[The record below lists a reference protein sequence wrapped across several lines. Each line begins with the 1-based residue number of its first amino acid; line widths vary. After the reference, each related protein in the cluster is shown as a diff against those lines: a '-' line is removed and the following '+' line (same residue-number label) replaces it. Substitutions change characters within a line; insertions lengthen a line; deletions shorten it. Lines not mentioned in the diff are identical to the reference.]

1 LEETKKKYEIVV
13 EARAIAEEK
22 LVLEREENAKS
33 LSSMI
38 KEKDLSYRQN
48 YKLLQLLEVKDK
60 TLEKIMNGLKNVDEL
75 EKELA
80 LEISAKENVAK
91 RLID

>member
-1 LEETKKKYEIVV
+1 MV

-22 LVLEREENAKS
+22 LVLEREEHAKS

-80 LEISAKENVAK
+80 LEISAKENVTK

>member
-1 LEETKKKYEIVV
+1 
-13 EARAIAEEK
+13 
-22 LVLEREENAKS
+22 VLEREENAKS

-80 LEISAKENVAK
+80 LEISAKENVTK

>member
-1 LEETKKKYEIVV
+1 M
-13 EARAIAEEK
+13 
-22 LVLEREENAKS
+22 LEREENAKS

-80 LEISAKENVAK
+80 LEISAKENVTK

>member
-1 LEETKKKYEIVV
+1 M
-13 EARAIAEEK
+13 
-22 LVLEREENAKS
+22 EREENAKS

-80 LEISAKENVAK
+80 LEISAKENVTK

>member
-1 LEETKKKYEIVV
+1 
-13 EARAIAEEK
+13 
-22 LVLEREENAKS
+22 
-33 LSSMI
+33 MI

-80 LEISAKENVAK
+80 LEISAKENVTK

>member
-1 LEETKKKYEIVV
+1 MV

-22 LVLEREENAKS
+22 LVLEREEHAKS

-38 KEKDLSYRQN
+38 KEKDLSYRRQN

-80 LEISAKENVAK
+80 LEISAKENVTK

>member
-1 LEETKKKYEIVV
+1 M
-13 EARAIAEEK
+13 
-22 LVLEREENAKS
+22 VLEREENAKS

-80 LEISAKENVAK
+80 LEILAKENATK

>member
-1 LEETKKKYEIVV
+1 
-13 EARAIAEEK
+13 
-22 LVLEREENAKS
+22 
-33 LSSMI
+33 MI

-48 YKLLQLLEVKDK
+48 YKLLQLVEVKDK
-60 TLEKIMNGLKNVDEL
+60 TLERILNGLKNVDEL

-80 LEISAKENVAK
+80 LEISAKENVTK

>member
-1 LEETKKKYEIVV
+1 VV

-22 LVLEREENAKS
+22 LVLEREEHAKS

-38 KEKDLSYRQN
+38 KEKDLSYRRQN

-80 LEISAKENVAK
+80 LEISAKENVTK

>member
-1 LEETKKKYEIVV
+1 VV

-22 LVLEREENAKS
+22 LVLEREEHAKS

-80 LEISAKENVAK
+80 LEISAKENVTK

>member
-1 LEETKKKYEIVV
+1 M
-13 EARAIAEEK
+13 
-22 LVLEREENAKS
+22 LEREENAKS